1 MKEGVF
7 YMFISSFIALFPVT
21 NPIGSGL
28 IINGFLAGLEQSAR
42 KSVIRRIILNYLLI
56 GIGSLAI
63 GHLVLSLFDLSLP
76 IVQLGGGLLICQTA
90 LQWLGNSDST
100 VSSPTDKAADP
111 ISLRKAVES
120 QVFYPI
126 TFPVSIGPG
135 SISVIFTL
143 MASASIRGNL
153 GRSILNYAIIALVIA
168 LMCLILYLILS
179 PGQRII
185 RKIGV
190 TATQV
195 INKMVAFFTFCVGI
209 QIIASGIAKLFHLTM
224 L

>member
-1 MKEGVF
+1 
-7 YMFISSFIALFPVT
+7 MFISSFIALFPVT

-28 IINGFLAGLEQSAR
+28 IINGFLAGLEQPER
-42 KSVIRRIILNYLLI
+42 RSVIRRIILNFLLI

-76 IVQLGGGLLICQTA
+76 IVQLGGGLLICKTA
-90 LQWLGNSDST
+90 MQWLSNSDAT
-100 VSSPTDKAADP
+100 VSSPAKAADP

-143 MASASIRGNL
+143 MASASIRGNIAK
-153 GRSILNYAIIALVIA
+153 SILNYAIIAVVIG

-185 RKIGV
+185 RRIGS

-209 QIIASGIAKLFHLTM
+209 QIIASGIARIFHISM